1 MHNSLQRQPH
11 RTLPIHRRTFM
22 EPRLKCWDITQLQG
36 MLLQH
41 TAVAITGEA
50 VAITGEAVAITTTT
64 GVKWSA
70 Q

>member
-1 MHNSLQRQPH
+1 
-11 RTLPIHRRTFM
+11 M
-22 EPRLKCWDITQLQG
+22 EPRLKCWGRIPLQG
-36 MLLQH
+36 MMHQH